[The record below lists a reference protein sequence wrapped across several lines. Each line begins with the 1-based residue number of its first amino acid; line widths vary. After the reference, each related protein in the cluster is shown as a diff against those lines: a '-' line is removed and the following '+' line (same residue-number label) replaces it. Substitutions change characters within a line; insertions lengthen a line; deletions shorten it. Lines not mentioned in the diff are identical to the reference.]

1 MSRYH
6 TPGDEIPRNIQIAFS
21 LITFSANLVLNRVIL
36 TNKNF
41 RKQLGVKFLD
51 ALAFLDFKL
60 SLSESV
66 SQSVILFLIL
76 RYI

>member
-21 LITFSANLVLNRVIL
+21 LITFIANLVLNRVIL
-36 TNKNF
+36 TNKRF
-41 RKQLGVKFLD
+41 RKQVGLKFLD
-51 ALAFLDFKL
+51 ALASLDFRL

-66 SQSVILFLIL
+66 SQSVM
-76 RYI
+76 